1 MVQPDHGR
9 GQFQAGDGSNNAYFY
24 DLQPTPFCNL
34 TGGVAA
40 PHYFDVDPSL
50 AFHFDV
56 DTDLT
61 LHYAD
66 PNPSYHFHAD
76 LDSDITFFCYL
87 GSF

>member
-9 GQFQAGDGSNNAYFY
+9 GQFQAEDGSNNAHFY

-40 PHYFDVDPSL
+40 PHYFDVDPRL

-56 DTDLT
+56 DTDRLQIRF
-61 LHYAD
+61 LR
-66 PNPSYHFHAD
+66 
-76 LDSDITFFCYL
+76 
-87 GSF
+87 GSGSSSK